1 MSEIKKDNNTA
12 SAKPEKKAEKANK
25 TKKSNG
31 GLMAFLKSRK
41 AKHGTMAIAIVAV
54 VVAITI
60 VLNIVAA
67 LLVERFPNMVIDFT
81 QENSFA
87 LEDDTVEY
95 VSHLDKDITIT
106 VLAPE
111 DQFEETGSYYIQ
123 ANKLLEKIENSSNG
137 KIKLSYMDITKNPSI
152 AQKYSNADWTDA
164 SNIMIIECGDDYR
177 VLGFEELF
185 EYEQE
190 YYEYYGEYYITGSL
204 VEQAVVTAVLNVTTE
219 NKVKVDFITGYQE
232 QDYTPVKAL
241 LESNAYDVEEISMA
255 TGELRD
261 DAEFAVLYSPSVDL
275 DSETVD
281 KISKWLDNNGAYGR
295 NLVFIPCEN
304 PIDTPNLDALL
315 DEWGMK
321 IEEGILFETDTNRLI
336 SSETPYAFTVAQEDY
351 YKEGLKNPN
360 IPIVTAFAR
369 SITLTNENIAHA
381 LLTTSNEAGTYPAEP
396 DENWDPSQSIAGEP
410 LNVAA
415 EGVKKN
421 AEEKTSRVVVYGSYG
436 MFESHVLSYNG
447 YNNSAYLINVFNTIA
462 DKDDVGITIEGK
474 SMEAQTLGITDVT
487 TKNILYVF
495 FVVILPLGV
504 LATGIIVW
512 IRRRNK

>member
-12 SAKPEKKAEKANK
+12 SAKTEKKAEKANK
-25 TKKSNG
+25 TKKTNG
-31 GLMAFLKSRK
+31 GLKAFLKSRK
-41 AKHGTMAIAIVAV
+41 AKHGTMAIAVIAV
-54 VVAITI
+54 VITITI

-67 LLVERFPNMVIDFT
+67 LLVERFPNMVMDFT

-87 LEDDTVEY
+87 LEDDTIEY

-106 VLAPE
+106 VLALE

-137 KIKLSYMDITKNPSI
+137 KIKLSYIDITQNPNI
-152 AQKYSNADWTDA
+152 AQKYTNANWTDA
-164 SNIMIIECGDDYR
+164 SNIMIVECGEDYR
-177 VLGFEELF
+177 VLGFDELF
-185 EYEQE
+185 EYDQD
-190 YYEYYGEYYITGSL
+190 YYDYYGEYYITGSL
-204 VEQAVVTAVLNVTTE
+204 VEQAVVTSILNVTTE
-219 NKVKVDFITGYQE
+219 DKVKVDFITGYQE
-232 QDYTPVKAL
+232 MDYTPVKSL
-241 LESNAYDVEEISMA
+241 LESNAYDVEEIAMA
-255 TGELRD
+255 TGELRE
-261 DAEFAVLYSPSVDL
+261 DAKFAVLYSPSVDL

-281 KISKWLDNNGAYGR
+281 KISKWLDNDGAYGR
-295 NLVFIPCEN
+295 NLVFIPSEN

-321 IEEGILFETDTNRLI
+321 VEPGILFETDTNKLV
-336 SSETPYAFTVAQEDY
+336 STETPYVFTVTQADY
-351 YKEGLKNPN
+351 YQNGLKNPN

-369 SITLTNENIAHA
+369 AITITNENVAHP
-381 LLTTSNEAGTYPAEP
+381 LLTTSDAAGTYPEEA
-396 DENWDPSQSIAGEP
+396 DENWDPSQSIAGVS
-410 LNVAA
+410 LNIAA

-421 AEEKTSRVVVYGSYG
+421 AEEETSTVVVFGSYG
-436 MFESHVLSYNG
+436 MFESQALSYNG
-447 YNNSAYLINVFNTIA
+447 YNNAAYLINVFNTLA

-487 TKNILYVF
+487 TKNILYVI
-495 FVVILPLGV
+495 FVIVLPLGI